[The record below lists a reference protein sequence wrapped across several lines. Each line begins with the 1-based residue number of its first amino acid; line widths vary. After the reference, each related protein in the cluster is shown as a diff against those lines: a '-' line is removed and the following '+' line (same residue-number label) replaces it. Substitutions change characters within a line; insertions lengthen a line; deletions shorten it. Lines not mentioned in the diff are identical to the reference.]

1 MKTIRIKSKKY
12 FNNSIK
18 YGSFIM
24 KFNSDH
30 IAEVEVENNNKEI
43 ELDFV
48 VNSYDDICYLEDAD
62 NELLEAEKKQNVEYL
77 NKIIASKNE
86 EMKVLQLSN
95 ETLAKENIQLK
106 AELKAYKEVKKNE
119 NSVVVDFNENQ
130 ASNVNN
136 SENLKGSD
144 EDSDDESMKTQ
155 LNTKTVNELKE
166 ILTDT
171 FKDFEKEWKPLT
183 KKEDIVIYIM
193 NKTKQLS

>member
-18 YGSFIM
+18 YGSFVM

-30 IAEVEVENNNKEI
+30 IAEVEVENSNKEL
-43 ELDFV
+43 ELDSV
-48 VNSYDDICYLEDAD
+48 VNSYDDICYLEDVD
-62 NELLEAEKKQNVEYL
+62 NELLEAKKKQNVEYL

-86 EMKVLQLSN
+86 EIKALQLSN
-95 ETLAKENIQLK
+95 ETLAKENVQLK
-106 AELKAYKEVKKNE
+106 AELKAYKEVKKNK
-119 NSVVVDFNENQ
+119 NSITVDFNENQ

-136 SENLKGSD
+136 SEDLKGSNKD
-144 EDSDDESMKTQ
+144 FDDESMKTQ
-155 LNTKTVNELKE
+155 LNAKTVNELKE

-183 KKEDIVIYIM
+183 KKEDIILYIM

>member
-18 YGSFIM
+18 YGSFVM

-30 IAEVEVENNNKEI
+30 IAEVEVENRNKEI

-48 VNSYDDICYLEDAD
+48 INSYDDICYLEDAD
-62 NELLEAEKKQNVEYL
+62 NELLEAEKKQNIEYL

-86 EMKVLQLSN
+86 EIKALQLSN
-95 ETLAKENIQLK
+95 ETLAKENVQFK

-119 NSVVVDFNENQ
+119 NSVTVELNENQ
-130 ASNVNN
+130 ASNANN
-136 SENLKGSD
+136 SEDLKGSD
-144 EDSDDESMKTQ
+144 EDFDDESMKTQ
-155 LNTKTVNELKE
+155 LNAKTVNELKE

-171 FKDFEKEWKPLT
+171 FKDFEKEWKPLI
-183 KKEDIVIYIM
+183 KKEDIILYIM

>member
-30 IAEVEVENNNKEI
+30 IAEIEVENNNKEL
-43 ELDFV
+43 ELDSV

-86 EMKVLQLSN
+86 EIKALQLSN
-95 ETLAKENIQLK
+95 ETLAKENVQLR

-119 NSVVVDFNENQ
+119 NFVTVDFNENQ
-130 ASNVNN
+130 ALNVNN
-136 SENLKGSD
+136 SEDLKD
-144 EDSDDESMKTQ
+144 LNEDFDDESMKTQ
-155 LNTKTVNELKE
+155 LNAKTVNELKE
-166 ILTDT
+166 ILIDT

-183 KKEDIVIYIM
+183 KKEDIVFYIM